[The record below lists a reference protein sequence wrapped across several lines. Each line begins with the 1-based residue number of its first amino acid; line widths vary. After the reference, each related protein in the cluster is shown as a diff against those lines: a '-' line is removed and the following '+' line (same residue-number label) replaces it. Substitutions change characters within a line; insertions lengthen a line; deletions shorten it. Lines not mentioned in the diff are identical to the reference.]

1 MLAIPGQRKGEKML
15 RIFPFDK
22 TGVSE
27 AVAQFEEDH
36 DILLPEEYR
45 TFLLNYNGGNALKT
59 SFKIKKESSD
69 IRAFYGSDNILQA
82 CKIIRKH
89 STLPI
94 GEIKTKIE
102 KNEILLESDY
112 LDLDQLIVM
121 QEILASLIDLGAEI
135 NLYKGQAEVDMG
147 FLNNTIETYINIAAD
162 REKLD
167 ELMFDREG

>member
-1 MLAIPGQRKGEKML
+1 ML

-27 AVAQFEEDH
+27 AVVQFEENH

-45 TFLLNYNGGNALKT
+45 MVSIIYA
-59 SFKIKKESSD
+59 KIKM
-69 IRAFYGSDNILQA
+69 SDNILQA

>member
-1 MLAIPGQRKGEKML
+1 ML

-27 AVAQFEEDH
+27 AVVQFEENH

-45 TFLLNYNGGNALKT
+45 MVSIIYAKV
-59 SFKIKKESSD
+59 KM
-69 IRAFYGSDNILQA
+69 SDNILQA
-82 CKIIRKH
+82 CKIMRKH